1 MKKAIMK
8 RAWEIYRTLEGDRA
22 AKMSMAL
29 REAWEEAKT
38 ILEQVRK
45 ANAHT
50 WGWTEQDAVAMTGR
64 KIMYGIEARQHDAE
78 RGELAKALYAEFE
91 GMTQAEADDY
101 ATKMSNDLRGE
112 ALDHLKDDKALV
124 KEFRERAKLY
134 IRAYRDLY
142 GVQARPRMMLGVYDT
157 NGANFGQIA
166 T

>member
-29 REAWEEAKT
+29 REAWAEAKAD
-38 ILEQVRK
+38 LEFVRK
-45 ANAHT
+45 ANATT
-50 WGWTEQDAVAMTGR
+50 WGEHDDEAITAR
-64 KIMYGIEARQHDAE
+64 RIMYRIEARKRDAE
-78 RGELAKALYAEFE
+78 RGEQAKAIYAEFE

-124 KEFRERAKLY
+124 KELRERAKLY

-157 NGANFGQIA
+157 NGSNFGQIA
-166 T
+166 I

>member
-29 REAWEEAKT
+29 REAWAEAKAN
-38 ILEQVRK
+38 LERCRR
-45 ANAHT
+45 ANP
-50 WGWTEQDAVAMTGR
+50 WGHDYEEITASN
-64 KIMYGIEARQHDAE
+64 IMHGIEARQHDAE
-78 RGELAKALYAEFE
+78 RGEKAKALYPEFE
-91 GMTQAEADDY
+91 GMTQADADDY

-124 KEFRERAKLY
+124 KQLRERAKLY

-142 GVQARPRMMLGVYDT
+142 GVQDRPRMMLGVYDT
-157 NGANFGQIA
+157 NGANFGQISI
-166 T
+166 